1 MLHETWSAT
10 DKYFCHFGP
19 FFSLTTWRIKI
30 LKKWNKHIHVYHKWR
45 SFLRCKMQ
53 PTVFFVIL
61 DHFLLSYLPNNLKN
75 QNFEEMKKPPVKMS
89 LFHKY
94 VPKITVIWCM
104 LHKIWSATDKYFCHF
119 GHFFDLTPWKI
130 KIFKKWKKHMC
141 TIYEDGSWDV
151 RCNQH
156 YVLSL
161 WTIFCPFTSLISQK
175 IKILKKWNTW
185 RYYQFTH
192 VYHKWW
198 SNDVSWFLRGSKVP
212 S

>member
-1 MLHETWSAT
+1 MSSFYKCVPKITIIWCMLHEIWSAT

-45 SFLRCKMQ
+45 WFLRCKMQ

-61 DHFLLSYLPNNLKN
+61 DHFLLFYLPNNLKN

-119 GHFFDLTPWKI
+119 GHFFDLTTWKI
-130 KIFKKWKKHMC
+130 KIFKKWKKH
-141 TIYEDGSWDV
+141 
-151 RCNQH
+151 
-156 YVLSL
+156 
-161 WTIFCPFTSLISQK
+161 
-175 IKILKKWNTW
+175 
-185 RYYQFTH
+185 
-192 VYHKWW
+192 VYHIWR
-198 SNDVSWFLRGSKVP
+198 WFLRCKMQPTLCFVTLDHFLSFYLPDIPKNQNFEKMEHLEILSVHTCVP
-212 S
+212 